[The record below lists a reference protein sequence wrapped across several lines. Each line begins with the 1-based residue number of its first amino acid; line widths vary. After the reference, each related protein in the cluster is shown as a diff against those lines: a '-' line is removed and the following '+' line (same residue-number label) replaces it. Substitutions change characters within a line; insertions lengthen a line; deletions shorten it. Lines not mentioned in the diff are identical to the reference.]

1 MSLNEPPATRPRRA
15 ASDLPWTGERMVP
28 NASDIAT
35 ELFHWQRYLFFR
47 PWYDGRRVVDAA
59 SGEGYGANY
68 ASAFAA
74 TTVGIDVSEE
84 AVRHASERYPHA
96 EFIQGDVCS
105 FDYSEVDLVVS
116 FETLEHLP
124 EPEKFLEA
132 LARCRGNVVVSTP
145 NRATHSPGNG
155 LHDAPLNPFHT
166 VEWTPAEF
174 AELIRAHFPG
184 RQVRFL
190 SQEGRWPGL
199 IREGLDEEAM
209 YTIAVVGD
217 GDLPVWPRLG
227 LAMPVHSNAK
237 AAHDAVLGIS
247 RVYPGEIEFAVVANG
262 ADEGNRL
269 ILRDLASTFPH
280 MVHVVELDRNEGFGG
295 GCNAGLEFLWQE
307 SWFDYFGVVNDDVLP
322 ATDCVSEMVGAMAE
336 LEKLGHRP
344 GLIGPT
350 SNIVAGTQQVEIGEF
365 SNYAEML
372 DCADAYHRERAD
384 SATPARQ
391 LRGLFLLIHPECL
404 NAVGGFDTRFGLGN
418 MEDDDFNLRVHHA
431 GFTLWIAD
439 GAFLYHEGSSTFR
452 KLGVDYEAGIRRNLD
467 LLLDKWDVENLAE
480 LWEQVEKPE
489 RVALFEPL
497 HRRRPEPS
505 GFTLQ
510 LNGENVD
517 LVHQASDLEFAVW
530 VMHRLRGKP
539 RLSRAAVIETLSA

>member
-1 MSLNEPPATRPRRA
+1 MSSNESQPTCPRPPSTN
-15 ASDLPWTGERMVP
+15 LPWTGERMVP

-35 ELFHWQRYLFFR
+35 ELFHWQRYLYFR
-47 PWYDGRRVVDAA
+47 PWYDGRHVVDAA

-68 ASAFAA
+68 ASAFASE
-74 TTVGIDVSEE
+74 TVGLDLSGE
-84 AVRHASERYPHA
+84 AVAHASSRYPHVRFV
-96 EFIQGDVCS
+96 EGDVCA
-105 FDYSEVDLVVS
+105 FDYSLAELVVS
-116 FETLEHLP
+116 FETIEHLP

-132 LARCRGNVVVSTP
+132 LKGCPGNVVISTP
-145 NRATHSPGNG
+145 NRNTHSPGHS

-166 VEWTPAEF
+166 VEWTPSEF
-174 AELIRAHFPG
+174 ADLIRSHFPD

-209 YTIAVVGD
+209 YTIAVIGD
-217 GDLPVWPRLG
+217 GELPKWPRLG
-227 LAMPVHSNAK
+227 LAMPVHANAK

-269 ILRDLASTFPH
+269 ILRDLANTFPH
-280 MVHVVELDRNEGFGG
+280 MIHLVELDRNEGFAG

-322 ATDCVSEMVGAMAE
+322 ATDCVSEMVCAMVE
-336 LEKLGHRP
+336 LEKLGYHP
-344 GLIGPT
+344 GLLGPT
-350 SNIVAGTQQVEIGEF
+350 SNIVAGAQQVEIGEF
-365 SNYAEML
+365 GNYAQML
-372 DCADAYHRERAD
+372 DCADAYHRDRVNSA
-384 SATPARQ
+384 SATRQ

-418 MEDDDFNLRVHHA
+418 MEDDDFNLRAHYA

-452 KLGVDYEAGIRRNLD
+452 KLGLDYEAGIERNLD
-467 LLLDKWDVENLAE
+467 LLLDKWDAENLLE
-480 LWEQVEKPE
+480 LWEQTEKPE
-489 RVALFEPL
+489 RVAVYEPL
-497 HRRRPEPS
+497 HLRRPSPS
-505 GFTLQ
+505 GFSLH

-530 VMHRLRGKP
+530 IMSNLKGKP
-539 RLSRAAVIETLSA
+539 RTSRKALIELLSA